1 MNDNKVIDKLKNLK
15 KLRESKNITQL
26 KLGMDLNVSQELI
39 SRYEVGSSFP
49 QPNMIIK
56 IAQYFNCSTDYLLGL
71 TDIPTPVKYLVQ
83 NNNIKNADI
92 LNKYNSLSIEN
103 QRCFDRFLQFLV
115 NDNENFKEK

>member
-1 MNDNKVIDKLKNLK
+1 MNDNKVIDKLENLK

-26 KLGMDLNVSQELI
+26 KLSIDLNVSQELI

-71 TDIPTPVKYLVQ
+71 TDITTPIKYLAQ
-83 NNNIKNADI
+83 NNNVKNADI
-92 LNKYNSLSIEN
+92 LNKYNSLSSED
-103 QRCFDRFLQFLV
+103 QKCFDRYLQFLV
-115 NDNENFKEK
+115 NNNSSSKE